1 MNEELK
7 SILIKHL
14 PNFES
19 DNFEGW
25 KTTEIMYCKIGWVID
40 CIEDLEEHRDILL
53 SIQSFIE
60 DLQKL
65 ENK

>member
-1 MNEELK
+1 MNE
-7 SILIKHL
+7 IIKKHA

-25 KTTEIMYCKIGWVID
+25 KVTEIMYCKLGWVID

-53 SIQSFIE
+53 SLQLFIE

-65 ENK
+65 ETT